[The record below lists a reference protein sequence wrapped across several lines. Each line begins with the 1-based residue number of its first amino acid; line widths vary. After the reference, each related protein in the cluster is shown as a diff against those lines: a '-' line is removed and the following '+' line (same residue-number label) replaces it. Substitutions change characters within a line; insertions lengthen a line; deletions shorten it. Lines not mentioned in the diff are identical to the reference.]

1 MIHYLIAAFA
11 STVPVDQ
18 LDLEPYGPGLFCW
31 GENEQVAQLNALAYL
46 CGSGVPLDAVRLH
59 PIDSTGLVKVCQSLA
74 AYSAPEMILGLPDEV
89 LVAAIKRLPL
99 PHREIDQRLA
109 ARHTI
114 LERIE
119 EGHKML
125 AVANGYR
132 VHGPGEADGDVQLQ
146 GKFWWTLW
154 RDGWSGGEASRDEF
168 SSAEDALKDAVRA
181 HLEDARDNLL
191 QEA

>member
-1 MIHYLIAAFA
+1 LIHHLIATFA

-18 LDLEPYGPGLFCW
+18 LDLKPWGPGLFCW
-31 GENEQVAQLNALAYL
+31 GETELIAQLNALSYL

-59 PIDSTGLVKVCQSLA
+59 AIDSTGLVTVTQSIA
-74 AYSAPEMILGLPDEV
+74 AYCRPELILGLPDEV
-89 LVAAIKRLPL
+89 LVAALLRLPV
-99 PHREIDQRLA
+99 PHHQIDQRLA

-114 LERIE
+114 HQRLE

-132 VHGPGEADGDVQLQ
+132 VHGPGDADDDELEC
-146 GKFWWTLW
+146 KYWWTLH
-154 RDGWSGGEASRDEF
+154 RDGWSGTEVSMSEF
-168 SSAEDALKDAVRA
+168 LSADDALKDAVRA
-181 HLEDARDNLL
+181 HLEEAQGQHL